1 VKTVCVTGAA
11 SGIGAATK
19 QRLERDGTRVIGVDL
34 RDAEIVADLSAQE
47 GRRAAV
53 DGVLAAADGVLHGV
67 VPCAGV
73 GGTGSAELTVRLN
86 YFSVRDLLDGLRP
99 ALVAAGEAAVV
110 LISSFATTTTSA
122 VQDADIDAY
131 LEGDED
137 SAVKHFA
144 DSGYLAYPAGKL
156 ALAYWMRRSAPVW
169 IADGIRINAVA
180 PGVIETNMTKPL
192 KDLPGTADAL
202 SRIPI
207 PLGRWGRPEE
217 VAAAIAFL
225 LGAESSYVLG
235 QTLFVDGGTDAQVN
249 PRGHPA
255 PNR

>member
-1 VKTVCVTGAA
+1 MTTVCVTGAA

-19 QRLERDGTRVIGVDL
+19 QRLEQDGARVIGVDL
-34 RDAEIVADLSAQE
+34 GDADVVADLSSHE

-53 DGVLAAADGVLHGV
+53 DGVLAAADGLLHGV

-73 GGTGSAELTVRLN
+73 GGTGSPELTVRLN
-86 YFSVRDLLDGLRP
+86 FFSVIHLLEGLRP
-99 ALVAAGEAAVV
+99 ALTKAGQAAVV

-122 VQDADIDAY
+122 VTDADIDAY
-131 LEGDED
+131 LDGDEE
-137 SAVKHFA
+137 SAVQHFA

-156 ALAYWMRRSAPVW
+156 ALAYWMRRAAPAW

-180 PGVIETNMTKPL
+180 PGVIETNMTKPI
-192 KDLPGTADAL
+192 KDMPGAGDAL

-207 PLGRWGRPEE
+207 PVGRWGRPEE
-217 VAAAIAFL
+217 VAAAIVFL

-235 QTLFVDGGTDAQVN
+235 QTLFVDGGTDAQLN

-255 PNR
+255 PGR